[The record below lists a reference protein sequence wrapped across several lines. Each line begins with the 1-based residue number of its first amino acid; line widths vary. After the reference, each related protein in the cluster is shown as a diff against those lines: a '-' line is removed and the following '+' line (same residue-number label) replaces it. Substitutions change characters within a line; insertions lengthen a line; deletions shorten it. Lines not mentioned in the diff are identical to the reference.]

1 MRKEDKVRGF
11 LVIILIIFIAI
22 NINSINNFLS
32 FHNDETIEFGH
43 STVIVPESW
52 NTTDKLNSADEAKT
66 ENALTNGYIIIDHW
80 DDWPEDKITSISEKT
95 FKSMEDGGY
104 KVLKNENLTLNGV
117 EVSKQYFKNP
127 SRDNDTV
134 WTPVGVNYVFSKED
148 SNYTVQV
155 HYFTDQDYKNETFL
169 KEIDT
174 QVENEIENIHN
185 KDYNPVVSSVWHV
198 VDTIKGILPH

>member
-52 NTTDKLNSADEAKT
+52 NTTDKLNLADEAKT

-80 DDWPEDKITSISEKT
+80 DDWPEDTITSVSQAK
-95 FKSMEDGGY
+95 FKDMEDGGY
-104 KVLKNENLTLNGV
+104 KVLKNENTTLNGIP
-117 EVSKQYFKNP
+117 VSKQYFKNP
-127 SRDNDTV
+127 SRNSSTV
-134 WTPVGVNYVFSKED
+134 WNPIGVNYVFSKED
-148 SNYTVQV
+148 TNYTVQV
-155 HYFTDQDYKNETFL
+155 HYFTEHDYNNATFL
-169 KEIDT
+169 KEIDNH
-174 QVENEIENIHN
+174 VENDIENIHN
-185 KDYNPVVSSVWHV
+185 KDYNEFVSSVWHIF
-198 VDTIKGILPH
+198 DEISGNIPH